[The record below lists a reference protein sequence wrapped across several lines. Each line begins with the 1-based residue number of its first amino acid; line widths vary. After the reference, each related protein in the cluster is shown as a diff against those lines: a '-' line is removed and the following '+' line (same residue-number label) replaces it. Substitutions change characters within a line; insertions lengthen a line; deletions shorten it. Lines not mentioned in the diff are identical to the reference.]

1 MSSPFGASPGWP
13 ERRPSWKRECA
24 RGRKDQARGG
34 WSGGERTR
42 VSGEEKTTAVAA
54 EKGGSGRETAEGT
67 SIAGGRPGRPPDSR
81 SPAGQLFIAP
91 PGAGRQQ
98 AIAAVPR
105 QQGMVDDASAVAAG
119 KAAAARSAK
128 TAARAIERR
137 IGGKR

>member
-1 MSSPFGASPGWP
+1 MSSPFGAP
-13 ERRPSWKRECA
+13 RRVAGTPATIEATCS

-42 VSGEEKTTAVAA
+42 VSGEEKTTTLAA
-54 EKGGSGRETAEGT
+54 EEGGRGREAIVGAST
-67 SIAGGRPGRPPDSR
+67 AGGRPGRPPDSR